1 MSLFT
6 INVKDALYNAGY
18 NLSLVPFEI
27 AVVSK
32 CGIDA
37 VLPAKKTKEEKE
49 AKKEEKKAAK
59 AEKKEAKA
67 EKKEQKK
74 SEKATK
80 KEDKEVKA
88 EEKKAETSEVKSEAK
103 KEVKVEETKVE
114 TTKTESEVD
123 DKTLAEKVHESIDNR
138 KEMKNAVKDF
148 PYKISKEM
156 EEQIDSK
163 SDNALVRVN
172 MIAKN
177 EAAIRLV
184 SYAMYYMTNNNATLV
199 TNFKEEE
206 KRIINAVTEMF
217 GFGKIYEDEFS
228 ADLYAYDMNSVLY
241 NKSDK
246 YLLNVEKD
254 VTFRMHDRL
263 IMDMITARKVQL
275 GKNIIEGE
283 CKEVSSVTE
292 AAPEVPKEEV
302 KVEEVQEVIRPV
314 SFENLI
320 IKDGEQKEA
329 KFDLVKEEKEPVAQ
343 EEYIVP
349 EFRIPDEMK
358 TELDNVLG
366 EFLKDKN
373 YSYVMKDDII
383 HLKIRRDNKIDE
395 YIIDNK
401 HVLGG
406 STVSVAVNVGQE
418 IIFVPTKWK
427 QIVQNILE
435 SKLYVPTNAEVEK
448 IRLDYFDDE
457 TIYQVVDM
465 NNTAFIDTLKP
476 EDKSLLESKLSF
488 ISELT
493 RKKYPETS
501 GVRLRFDK
509 FTDVNEFELVSDQ
522 DAWCPLCR
530 VGLTCGFHMNGKLRY
545 KVVKDTVFE
554 VIDNVSTMHNL
565 GTITN

>member
-6 INVKDALYNAGY
+6 ANVKDAIYNAGY
-18 NLSLVPFEI
+18 NLSLVPYEI
-27 AVVSK
+27 AVVTK
-32 CGIDA
+32 CSIDA
-37 VLPAKKTKEEKE
+37 AFPGKKAKEEKE
-49 AKKEEKKAAK
+49 AKKEDKKAAK

-74 SEKATK
+74 AEKSAK
-80 KEDKEVKA
+80 KEKKEVKA
-88 EEKKAETSEVKSEAK
+88 DKKKAKTKADDK
-103 KEVKVEETKVE
+103 NLKEKVEEFV
-114 TTKTESEVD
+114 
-123 DKTLAEKVHESIDNR
+123 DNR
-138 KEMKNAVKDF
+138 KEMKNAVKEF
-148 PYKISKEM
+148 PAKVD
-156 EEQIDSK
+156 EETEKVIESK
-163 SDNALVRVN
+163 SNDNILVRMN
-172 MIAKN
+172 MVAKN

-184 SYAMYYMTNNNATLV
+184 SYATYYMTSPTAELI
-199 TNFKEEE
+199 TNFSAEE
-206 KRIINAVTEMF
+206 KRIVNGVAEVF
-217 GFGKIYEDEFS
+217 SFGKIFEDEES
-228 ADLYAYDMNSVLY
+228 ADLYAYDMNSVHY
-241 NKSDK
+241 NKSEK
-246 YLLNVEKD
+246 YLLNVIKD
-254 VTFRMHDRL
+254 VEFRLNDQMIMNL
-263 IMDMITARKVQL
+263 IDKRKKQL
-275 GKNIIEGE
+275 GRNIVEGE

-292 AAPEVPKEEV
+292 VSSEELKTEETAV

-320 IKDGEQKEA
+320 IKDDEKEP
-329 KFDLVKEEKEPVAQ
+329 KFDLAKEEEETNKEETTV
-343 EEYIVP
+343 IP

-358 TELDNVLG
+358 AELDGALS
-366 EFLKDKN
+366 EFLKNKN

-406 STVSVAVNVGQE
+406 STVAVAVNVGQE

-427 QIVQNILE
+427 QLVQNILE
-435 SKLYVPTNAEVEK
+435 SKMFVPTNAEVEK

-457 TIYQVVDM
+457 SIYQVVDM
-465 NNTAFIDTLKP
+465 NNTGFIDNLKP
-476 EDKSLLESKLSF
+476 EERSSMESKLSF

-493 RKKYPETS
+493 RKKYPNTS

-554 VIDNVSTMHNL
+554 VVDNVSTMHNL
-565 GTITN
+565 GTVTN

>member
-6 INVKDALYNAGY
+6 TNVKDALYNAGY

-74 SEKATK
+74 GK

-88 EEKKAETSEVKSEAK
+88 EENKAETSEVKSEAK

-184 SYAMYYMTNNNATLV
+184 SYAMYYMTNKNATLV

-206 KRIINAVTEMF
+206 KRIVNGVAEMF

-254 VTFRMHDRL
+254 VAFRMHDRL
-263 IMDMITARKVQL
+263 IMNMIAARKNQL
-275 GKNIIEGE
+275 GLNIVEGE
-283 CKEVSSVTE
+283 CKEVESVTE
-292 AAPEVPKEEV
+292 AAPEVPNEEAKAEV

-320 IKDGEQKEA
+320 IKDGEHEPKITLENKEQ
-329 KFDLVKEEKEPVAQ
+329 EPVAQ
-343 EEYIVP
+343 EEYPVP

-358 TELDNVLG
+358 TDLDNVLG
-366 EFLKDKN
+366 EFLKGKN

-457 TIYQVVDM
+457 SIYQVVDM
-465 NNTAFIDTLKP
+465 NNTTFMDTLKP
-476 EDKSLLESKLSF
+476 EEKKILESKLSY
-488 ISELT
+488 ISELS

-554 VIDNVSTMHNL
+554 VVDNVSTMHNL